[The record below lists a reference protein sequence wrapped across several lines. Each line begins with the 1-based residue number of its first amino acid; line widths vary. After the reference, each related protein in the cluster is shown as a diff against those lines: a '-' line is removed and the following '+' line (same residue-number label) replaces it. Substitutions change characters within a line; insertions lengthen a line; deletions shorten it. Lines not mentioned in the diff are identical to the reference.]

1 MDSKKKGAPPA
12 LLVLMALWAL
22 FAGHCSARSMTD
34 FTSSLARG
42 GLLATGGALMS
53 SSNAC
58 DGCEPCICVPQ
69 THSCIC
75 TDDTGIYPM
84 AHGNEPGPAPPIPQA
99 DGVLEMPTSDDG
111 HY

>member
-42 GLLATGGALMS
+42 GTFYFAYTGFGSFEVDLWR
-53 SSNAC
+53 
-58 DGCEPCICVPQ
+58 IF
-69 THSCIC
+69 
-75 TDDTGIYPM
+75 
-84 AHGNEPGPAPPIPQA
+84 
-99 DGVLEMPTSDDG
+99 
-111 HY
+111 